1 MEMKRG
7 LGEEAFEKLAALR
20 EDSAKV
26 AQEGGYQ
33 GYKNYETYT
42 VALILEN
49 DRGSYEYYRERAQ
62 EIKAD
67 IAEGYEEAG
76 TWDEPQKIKFI
87 LADEMKDSF
96 ESQLEELSVPEPFQS
111 LLNGALSEVRWEEV
125 VEQLIQE

>member
-1 MEMKRG
+1 MEMKKG

-67 IAEGYEEAG
+67 IAEYEEAG